1 MSCCANGTCTEPQ
14 CQLCRTSAR
23 FPGTAEAMRL
33 QTKTDKKW
41 DRMSDEERL
50 IWNSKRQF
58 KLATDKDKRDGTP
71 KLAGERAHAGTASKN
86 RAGSNWVPRH
96 RRTLG

>member
-1 MSCCANGTCTEPQ
+1 MSCCANGTCTDPQ

-33 QTKTDKKW
+33 QTETDKKW
-41 DRMSDEERL
+41 DRMSKEERT

-58 KLATDKDKRDGTP
+58 KLAKDRDLRDGTP
-71 KLAGERAHAGTASKN
+71 KLAGARAQAGTISNN
-86 RAGSNWVPRH
+86 RKAAHP
-96 RRTLG
+96 